1 MAKVI
6 PSTWEG
12 IPQTIIDRFGE
23 QAGRQRIMVHDGH
36 FVLVVHLV
44 PGADDL
50 DRKAAIFWRN
60 PSGNWRSTGAVKG
73 GFAALREIVGAY
85 KTRVTELEAELDQ
98 SKRAAAYFKL
108 LNDVAPILRA
118 ARHLHK
124 TLQEAREAMPKEAP
138 LIALRDTAGEIERAA
153 ELIQSDAKAG
163 LDFTT
168 AKRAE
173 EQAELSEHIA
183 RSSHKLNL
191 IAALTLPMS
200 AIGAV
205 FGVNL
210 QHGLETRHSPW
221 VFWVFVAL
229 SFVVGFVVKGWIS
242 KDDKR
247 V

>member
-1 MAKVI
+1 
-6 PSTWEG
+6 
-12 IPQTIIDRFGE
+12 
-23 QAGRQRIMVHDGH
+23 MVHDGH

-60 PSGNWRSTGAVKG
+60 PSGTWKSTGAVKG
-73 GFAALREIVGAY
+73 GFSALREIVGAY

-108 LNDVAPILRA
+108 LNDIAPILRS

-229 SFVVGFVVKGWIS
+229 SFVVGFLVKGWIS
-242 KDDKR
+242 KDEKR
-247 V
+247 A